1 MIPKKAASSSYDY
14 DRGYKQELDYLY
26 ARRSAIDLL
35 IQSLQEYDL
44 SRMLWNDHE
53 KRSKTA

>member
-1 MIPKKAASSSYDY
+1 MVPKKAPSPSYDY

-44 SRMLWNDHE
+44 SRMLWSDYE
-53 KRSKTA
+53 KRGKTA

>member
-1 MIPKKAASSSYDY
+1 MVHKKAPVTASTYDQ
-14 DRGYKQELDYLY
+14 GYERELDYLY

-44 SRMLWNDHE
+44 SRLRWSDYE
-53 KRSKTA
+53 KNSKTA